1 MKKVEK
7 TWKDLKIEE
16 ELCRRL
22 DEELYIP
29 CKKDFGSFGHR
40 KELFKGVIE
49 EELKKPKNEAIKQ
62 FKDLWNHRMRIIDV
76 GGIPQDREQRIDV
89 GGIPQDREQRILQS
103 IDAQMTWI
111 LQFFDITED
120 DLKE

>member
-76 GGIPQDREQRIDV
+76 GGIPQDREQRI
-89 GGIPQDREQRILQS
+89 LQS